1 MNEIHYPISTAAV
14 FDDFIFPID
23 LEGPHQIEQE
33 LALAVAW
40 FSRWC
45 NEEKMVV
52 KAKMLVSFWGLYLT
66 YEQSME
72 RAA

>member
-1 MNEIHYPISTAAV
+1 MTEITYPISTAAV
-14 FDDFIFPID
+14 FDDFMFPIH

-33 LALAVAW
+33 LSLAVAW
-40 FSRWC
+40 FCRWC
-45 NEEKMVV
+45 NEEQKVV

-66 YEQSME
+66 YRQSME

>member
-1 MNEIHYPISTAAV
+1 MSKITYPSSTAAV
-14 FDDFIFPID
+14 FDDIIFPMHIESPRD
-23 LEGPHQIEQE
+23 IEQE
-33 LALAVAW
+33 LKLAIGW

-52 KAKMLVSFWGLYLT
+52 KANLLVSFWGLYLN

-72 RAA
+72 QAA